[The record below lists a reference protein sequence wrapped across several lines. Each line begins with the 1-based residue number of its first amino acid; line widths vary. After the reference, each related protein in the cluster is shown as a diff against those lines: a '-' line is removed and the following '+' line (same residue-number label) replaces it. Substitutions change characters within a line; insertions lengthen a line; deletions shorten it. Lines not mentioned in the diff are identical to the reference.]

1 MKADRGAPQ
10 KTAAYFLSYILL
22 GLTTGIVGP
31 TLPALAEQTRSRL
44 SEISA
49 LFTALSAGYMLGSL
63 LGGWLYDRTPG
74 HPLVLAALAGMFASV
89 LLVPFLPILW
99 VLAVAVFVLG
109 VGQGVLDVGGNTLL
123 VWVHGKGVG
132 PFMNGLHFCFGL
144 GALLAPLLVVQVA
157 NMGGGIRWAYLLLGF
172 LAVPTAGFMASLPS
186 PPHHRAG
193 GGSAG
198 KNDPALNAFI
208 TLVFFLHVGGELSF
222 GGWIFTYA
230 DRSGLAEG
238 AVAAYLTTAFWGSLT
253 VGRLLGIP
261 IASFVRP
268 ENALLGDVVGCIAGT
283 SLMIAFPR
291 SRAVLWAGTVLTGL
305 SVASIFP
312 ASFTFAERRLRMS
325 GRVTSCFLIGA
336 SVGSMFLPWFIGQ
349 LFEAAGPQVTT
360 RVLAVDYVAALVVL
374 IATLRRAKKTAP
386 K

>member
-1 MKADRGAPQ
+1 
-10 KTAAYFLSYILL
+10 
-22 GLTTGIVGP
+22 
-31 TLPALAEQTRSRL
+31 
-44 SEISA
+44 
-49 LFTALSAGYMLGSL
+49 
-63 LGGWLYDRTPG
+63 
-74 HPLVLAALAGMFASV
+74 
-89 LLVPFLPILW
+89 
-99 VLAVAVFVLG
+99 
-109 VGQGVLDVGGNTLL
+109 
-123 VWVHGKGVG
+123 
-132 PFMNGLHFCFGL
+132 
-144 GALLAPLLVVQVA
+144 
-157 NMGGGIRWAYLLLGF
+157 
-172 LAVPTAGFMASLPS
+172 
-186 PPHHRAG
+186 
-193 GGSAG
+193 
-198 KNDPALNAFI
+198 
-208 TLVFFLHVGGELSF
+208 VGGELSF

-261 IASFVRP
+261 IATFVRP

-349 LFEAAGPQVTT
+349 LFESSGPRITT
-360 RVLAVDYVAALVVL
+360 RVLAVVYAAALVVL
-374 IATLRRAKKTAP
+374 FATLRRAKTTAP